1 MTNEQ
6 NNTPLTETVNDIAY
20 NRELFNELIVPS
32 EPYNESDW
40 ANLAVYD
47 RFPMID
53 EFEARGGFDKFE
65 TADIL
70 TGYYLG
76 CINKAVVDGEPN
88 DERYPTEQFDY
99 WHIRQEQLCG
109 MRPIEKTD
117 MEYLREMVDYIE
129 KLADWHKLDTLGQLD
144 ADMRK
149 PSMPSRTYNF

>member
-109 MRPIEKTD
+109 MRPIKKTD

-129 KLADWHKLDTLGQLD
+129 KLAAWHKLDTLGQLD

-149 PSMPSRTYNF
+149 PSMPERTYNF

>member
-53 EFEARGGFDKFE
+53 EFEARGGFDGFE
-65 TADIL
+65 VANTL
-70 TGYYLG
+70 CGYYLG
-76 CINKAVVDGEPN
+76 CINKAVVSGDLG
-88 DERYPTEQFDY
+88 DDRYPTEQFEY
-99 WHIRQEQLCG
+99 WQARAEERCG

-129 KLADWHKLDTLGQLD
+129 KLANYYKLDTLGQLD

-149 PSMPSRTYNF
+149 PSMPERSYNF